1 MFACT
6 IRSRFASHSFD
17 ESYEN
22 MTLNE
27 LLSSV
32 AGISSLLFVV
42 TSMLALSFKL
52 SVQQMT
58 QPLKDIRLV
67 ILALLA
73 NFVLVP
79 LLALAIIE
87 VFPLDQTLQIGVM
100 LLATAAGSPFIP
112 RLVQGARGNVPYSVG
127 LMFLIMVV
135 SIFYIPVV
143 LPLLLP
149 GVEINPLELAKSLIV
164 TMLIPMVIG
173 ILIKSH
179 SPDVADHWEPVMSKI
194 SSVSILVVWVV
205 GFGLNL
211 SNILS
216 FIGTSGIGAMA
227 LLIVGSLVIGFLLG
241 GRDPGVRTAMGLS
254 TATRNGG
261 AALLV
266 ATLNFSGTDTLPFLL
281 VGFVLMILILL
292 PSAKLLGKRA
302 EAAAAPQAQA
312 Q

>member
-1 MFACT
+1 
-6 IRSRFASHSFD
+6 
-17 ESYEN
+17 

-27 LLSSV
+27 FLSSI
-32 AGISSLLFVV
+32 AGIASLLFVV

-52 SVQQMT
+52 SIQQMT

-79 LLALAIIE
+79 LLALAIIK
-87 VFPLDQTLQIGVM
+87 VFPLDQTLQIGV
-100 LLATAAGSPFIP
+100 LLLGTAAGSPFIP
-112 RLVQGARGNVPYSVG
+112 KLVQGARGNVPYSVG

-149 GVEINPLELAKSLIV
+149 GVEINPWDIAKSLIV
-164 TMLIPMVIG
+164 TMLIPLVIG
-173 ILIKSH
+173 ILIKLH

-211 SNILS
+211 SNILN

-254 TATRNGG
+254 TATRNGA

-266 ATLNFSGTDTLPFLL
+266 ATQNFSGTDTLPFLL

-302 EAAAAPQAQA
+302 ETAVSQVAA
-312 Q
+312 